1 MIKTFLQRKVQ
12 VFTSGSYQTF
22 TEGLILFLIN
32 IQNTDEEEILPN
44 SFYEAGM
51 TLTLKPHKDMKRAL
65 QNNILYEYKCKNL
78 QQNLSPPNYK

>member
-51 TLTLKPHKDMKRAL
+51 TLTLKPHKDIKRKEHYRTISFMSTDINTLNRVLA
-65 QNNILYEYKCKNL
+65 N
-78 QQNLSPPNYK
+78 